1 MRDGGGGDG
10 GVGDGG
16 ALQGAVAEVGDGRGG
31 RRCWLQGRAAARGVA
46 GAAATRGRRRGEQPR
61 GASPAM
67 VAVVAG
73 EGPRRSSVAGEWPQQ
88 GVAGAERRGRR
99 RGAAVCLNRGRVPTL
114 KPPELPFS
122 TGCSLQPVLKTL

>member
-1 MRDGGGGDG
+1 MCARWRRRRWRGGRGGL
-10 GVGDGG
+10 GDGG
-16 ALQGAVAEVGDGRGG
+16 ALQGAVADVGDGRGG

-88 GVAGAERRGRR
+88 GVAGEVESGEVESAEERF
-99 RGAAVCLNRGRVPTL
+99 V
-114 KPPELPFS
+114 
-122 TGCSLQPVLKTL
+122 